1 MTKEKKGGLLG
12 IRTDNMK
19 KAILGAL
26 AALILCAGFVPA
38 HATPDT
44 SAPTLDLFQL
54 SKSSVDTG
62 TEDRSITLTAELSD
76 PSGIRNASFYCNE
89 SVWFSLFPGS
99 SSATIYFDSIAA
111 VRTTASVSETG
122 SSTDIRWVV
131 TFTVPENRPAS
142 TCNWRWSAQ
151 DLAGNR
157 VNELSY
163 TGQTLQVIEGTV
175 PPDTSAPTLDLFQ
188 LSKSSVDTG
197 TEDRSITL
205 TAELSDPSG
214 IRNAS
219 FYCNES
225 VWFSLFPGSS
235 SATIYFDSI
244 AAVRT
249 TASVSETGSSTDIRW
264 VVTFTVPEN
273 RPASTCNW
281 RWSAQDLAGNR
292 VNELSYTGQTLQII
306 EGTVQDQLVPV
317 EPAIDL
323 SLSPWGSQVGSDS
336 QAATISGSITSI
348 GEVKLFLLKVCD
360 QTLDLGLGG
369 QVTGN
374 PSTFLGPNVRVD
386 WSQYSPPTGN
396 FSLTLVSATSVDK
409 ACQVEA
415 LLISQ
420 TGETWSAELGTTTIP
435 SSKNSAPAPSGVD
448 QYIDHGPDDGEMAIW
463 TKVLAGG
470 NQIKFYVK
478 YPDVGKKIQFMYQ
491 ADDGNYDQLAW
502 LRVDP
507 GNRLADDGSYDG
519 LQNHVYF
526 IRTFD
531 LRPGKNRVRILV
543 DGELV
548 WGTKTY
554 TLK

>member
-1 MTKEKKGGLLG
+1 MGT
-12 IRTDNMK
+12 RTDNMK

-99 SSATIYFDSIAA
+99 SSATIYFDSIGA

-142 TCNWRWSAQ
+142 TCNWR
-151 DLAGNR
+151 
-157 VNELSY
+157 
-163 TGQTLQVIEGTV
+163 
-175 PPDTSAPTLDLFQ
+175 F
-188 LSKSSVDTG
+188 
-197 TEDRSITL
+197 
-205 TAELSDPSG
+205 
-214 IRNAS
+214 
-219 FYCNES
+219 
-225 VWFSLFPGSS
+225 
-235 SATIYFDSI
+235 
-244 AAVRT
+244 
-249 TASVSETGSSTDIRW
+249 
-264 VVTFTVPEN
+264 
-273 RPASTCNW
+273 
-281 RWSAQDLAGNR
+281 SAQDLAGNR

-317 EPAIDL
+317 EPAINL

-374 PSTFLGPNVRVD
+374 PATWVGAHVRVET
-386 WSQYSPPTGN
+386 SYYSPSTGAYN
-396 FSLTLVSATSVDK
+396 LTLASTAETSSACEV
-409 ACQVEA
+409 QA
-415 LLISQ
+415 LLISAI
-420 TGETWSAELGTTTIP
+420 GETWTAVVGSSTIP
-435 SSKNSAPAPSGVD
+435 AASGSAPATPGVE
-448 QYIDHGPDDGEMAIW
+448 QYRGHGPDDGEFSAW
-463 TKVLAGG
+463 TKVLANGT
-470 NQIKFYVK
+470 QMKFYAK
-478 YPDVGKKIQFMYQ
+478 YLQPGQKVQFMVQNSSGVYE
-491 ADDGNYDQLAW
+491 QLAW
-502 LRVDP
+502 NRVTESDL
-507 GNRLADDGSYDG
+507 GSDGAYTN

-531 LRPGKNRVRILV
+531 LKPGKNRVRILV
-543 DGELV
+543 DGEIV